1 MTQKMRLL
9 YFRMQEF
16 PVIITL
22 CHKMTWHSNDDMKFL
37 HAKIQQKNFCSFLC
51 LIGVI
56 VTLAS
61 KQVFLH

>member
-22 CHKMTWHSNDDMKFL
+22 CHKMT
-37 HAKIQQKNFCSFLC
+37 
-51 LIGVI
+51 
-56 VTLAS
+56 
-61 KQVFLH
+61 